1 MESFE
6 KEGIAN
12 LTALHDQLVSASHA
26 EAEVV
31 RSKFEEVSGRWRA
44 LQELAARRRA
54 KLDEVQGHFHHAE
67 NLCLMFA
74 REDFQCWGDTKVVTS
89 PPGGEVNLQ
98 YIKSLKTKKSVCLHL
113 QKA

>member
-1 MESFE
+1 MPALQETFDIGMESFE

-26 EAEVV
+26 KTELVK
-31 RSKFEEVSGRWRA
+31 SKFEEVTARWRA
-44 LQELAARRRA
+44 LQELAAARRA

-74 REDFQCWGDTKVVTS
+74 REDAQCWGDCRVVTS
-89 PPGGEVNLQ
+89 HSGDEVNFKC
-98 YIKSLKTKKSVCLHL
+98 I
-113 QKA
+113 